1 MTTALLVVDM
11 QVSLIEDETPN
22 PDEILAAVTGLVEAA
37 RGEGVPVVWIT
48 DSRVEPNPALHPSCT
63 PTEDEVQV
71 VKHQRNAFEGTDL
84 EAELTILGAERVII
98 CGMQSDACIHATTR
112 AAAAL
117 GFQVVLVADAGLGTV
132 NAVLSS
138 LAPFGDLAVEVILNR
153 FDPGDDLHRRNRDWL
168 VDRCGLTVRLNPD
181 ELADQL
187 SARLDRRS

>member
-37 RGEGVPVVWIT
+37 RGEGVPVVWII

-84 EAELTILGAERVII
+84 EAELTILGAERVIV

-117 GFQVVLVADAGLGTV
+117 GFQVVLVADAHTTH
-132 NAVLSS
+132 AFES
-138 LAPFGDLAVEVILNR
+138 
-153 FDPGDDLHRRNRDWL
+153 RDWRAVIAGENETL
-168 VDRCGLTVRLNPD
+168 AGVDNVSVLPLD
-181 ELADQL
+181 EVVL
-187 SARLDRRS
+187 